1 MNTWFSWTYL
11 QLHDVAYFHC
21 SYDEELAQADARE
34 QEVKSRT
41 KQQRFKGHHEGVRKP
56 PTWK

>member
-1 MNTWFSWTYL
+1 MYS
-11 QLHDVAYFHC
+11 YFYC